1 MVGQMKYAV
10 CNTTT
15 GAITRIISCSQKTAS
30 IQVLEVDEII
40 VSVSPDVTDAS
51 HCYADGEV
59 VPKD

>member
-1 MVGQMKYAV
+1 MKFAI
-10 CNTTT
+10 CNTVT
-15 GAITRIISCSQKTAS
+15 GVIVGMISCSQKTAD
-30 IQVLEVDEII
+30 IQKLEVDEII